1 MFESRTE
8 TWLSPIKKRKMDKG
22 IEKRAATPIDEQ
34 ANSNE
39 AFSFTVLTQF
49 AEKAYNIEE
58 NIISSGKNKL
68 LSVIDSWLGFK
79 KMTIPK
85 KPRTRPFIVCI
96 LNFCLKKCKEINKV
110 KRGIVPINVEAIK
123 LSTYN

>member
-1 MFESRTE
+1 
-8 TWLSPIKKRKMDKG
+8 MDKG

-39 AFSFTVLTQF
+39 AFSLTVLTQF

-68 LSVIDSWLGFK
+68 LSAID
-79 KMTIPK
+79 
-85 KPRTRPFIVCI
+85 
-96 LNFCLKKCKEINKV
+96 
-110 KRGIVPINVEAIK
+110 
-123 LSTYN
+123 

>member
-1 MFESRTE
+1 MFERRTE

-39 AFSFTVLTQF
+39 AFSLTVLTQF

-79 KMTIPK
+79 KMIMPK

-96 LNFCLKKCKEINKV
+96 LNFSLKKLKEINKV